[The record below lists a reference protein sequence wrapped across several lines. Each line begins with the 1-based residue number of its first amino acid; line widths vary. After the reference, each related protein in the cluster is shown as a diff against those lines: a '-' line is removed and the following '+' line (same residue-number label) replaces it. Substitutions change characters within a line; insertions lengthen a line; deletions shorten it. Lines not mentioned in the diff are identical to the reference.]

1 MNRASEAARGPTLG
15 RIRAFVSMAIL
26 VGFFGWVA
34 WYVSRHAELFRPL
47 TQVGVWDLVVLFL
60 AFVAIMV
67 CNGIFIA
74 IVTRAFR
81 IQLRVREW
89 LSLSFASSFANFFLP
104 MRGGAGIR
112 ALYMHQVHRF
122 PISEFVSTLSIM
134 YLMHTVVNALLALA
148 GMLLIVAGGGPAN
161 LPLLVLFGAIAVA
174 GLLAMITDFDVGT
187 DAQGFLLAKLSRL
200 FAAWRKV
207 RQDSAL
213 VVRLWVL
220 MVALTAATVW
230 QCFAA
235 FDAAGI
241 DLASEGVLVYA
252 ACKNLGS
259 LIGLTPGSLGIV
271 ELISIYLGT
280 VLGYGT
286 ADALLVQALIRAVSI
301 VVLLL
306 AAPAAVLYL
315 RRRLSSA
322 GRPAAAER
330 TP

>member
-1 MNRASEAARGPTLG
+1 M
-15 RIRAFVSMAIL
+15 VIL
-26 VGFFGWVA
+26 AGFLGWVA
-34 WYVSRHAELFRPL
+34 WYVSQNAELFRPL
-47 TQVGVWDLVVLFL
+47 TKVGIGDLVVLIL

-74 IVTRAFR
+74 IVTRAFHIR
-81 IQLRVREW
+81 LRVREW

-112 ALYMHQVHRF
+112 AVYMHHVYRF
-122 PISEFVSTLSIM
+122 PVSEFVSTLSIM

-148 GMLLIVAGGGPAN
+148 GMLLIAAGGGPAN
-161 LPLLVLFGAIAVA
+161 VPLLVLFGAMAIVGAIAMIMDFDLRSEQR
-174 GLLAMITDFDVGT
+174 GLLL
-187 DAQGFLLAKLSRL
+187 AQLSRL

-207 RQDSAL
+207 RQDTAL
-213 VVRLWVL
+213 VTRLWLL
-220 MVALTAATVW
+220 MIALTAATVW
-230 QCFAA
+230 QCLAA
-235 FDAAGI
+235 FRAAGI
-241 DLASEGVLVYA
+241 DLAAEGVLVYA

-271 ELISIYLGT
+271 ELISIYLGR

-306 AAPAAVLYL
+306 AAPVAVLYL
-315 RRRLSSA
+315 RRRLGSA
-322 GRPAAAER
+322 RDSATVEK
-330 TP
+330 TPR

>member
-1 MNRASEAARGPTLG
+1 MNPESGSVREPGFA
-15 RIRAFVSMAIL
+15 RIRGFVSLAI
-26 VGFFGWVA
+26 VAGFLGWVA
-34 WYVSRHAELFRPL
+34 WYVSQNAALFRPL
-47 TQVGVWDLVVLFL
+47 TKVGIGDLVVLIL

-74 IVTRAFR
+74 IVTRAFQIRLR
-81 IQLRVREW
+81 IREW

-112 ALYMHQVHRF
+112 AVYMHQVYRF
-122 PISEFVSTLSIM
+122 PVSEFVSTLSIM

-148 GMLLIVAGGGPAN
+148 GMLLIAAGGGPAN
-161 LPLLVLFGAIAVA
+161 LPLLALFGAMAVA
-174 GLLAMITDFDVGT
+174 GAIAMITDFNLRTEQRGFPL
-187 DAQGFLLAKLSRL
+187 AQLSRL

-207 RQDSAL
+207 RQDTVL
-213 VVRLWVL
+213 VVRLWLL
-220 MVALTAATVW
+220 MIALTVATVW
-230 QCFAA
+230 QCLAA
-235 FDAAGI
+235 FRAAGI
-241 DLASEGVLVYA
+241 DLAAEGVLVYA

-271 ELISIYLGT
+271 ELISIYLGR

-306 AAPAAVLYL
+306 AAPVAVLYL

-322 GRPAAAER
+322 AYSATAEK
-330 TP
+330 TG